1 MSSFLTLA
9 HEALHLPRVLL
20 PASAFKIPAHQSFF
34 GTLFSASPYLPSLL
48 SSLSSHPSSW
58 CLNACSTELAQTTPA
73 IQTQNPF
80 SFKAWCLSHFLIL
93 LCWNA
98 HWGSG
103 SIYSAQ
109 YCIPEH
115 NPAVR
120 SFQWHWI
127 ERLNDQVNSQSSLQS
142 FENKETRCVPDLM
155 QLEENDEMVL
165 SYIHLNSNL
174 SLRLERELAHRPR
187 APVHFGKL
195 YRSVFL
201 NRRGFP
207 KRPLIILTFNS
218 IWLELS
224 VFFTCVNT

>member
-1 MSSFLTLA
+1 
-9 HEALHLPRVLL
+9 
-20 PASAFKIPAHQSFF
+20 
-34 GTLFSASPYLPSLL
+34 
-48 SSLSSHPSSW
+48 
-58 CLNACSTELAQTTPA
+58 
-73 IQTQNPF
+73 
-80 SFKAWCLSHFLIL
+80 
-93 LCWNA
+93 
-98 HWGSG
+98 
-103 SIYSAQ
+103 
-109 YCIPEH
+109 
-115 NPAVR
+115 
-120 SFQWHWI
+120 
-127 ERLNDQVNSQSSLQS
+127 
-142 FENKETRCVPDLM
+142 M